1 MSALEA
7 IQGILEREEYGS
19 VVTFV
24 DGPDLGSK
32 VVIDSSGKVVA
43 GRFPPGVD
51 PEMTAD
57 ALVLMDHEQHRAMEY
72 PPHTVFIESLAP
84 PQEMVIVGA
93 VHIGQALA
101 SFAAQMGYRVTVI
114 DSRAAFATAERFPNA
129 RILVGWPEKV
139 IGQVTLDRRTWV
151 VILSHTPPHE
161 DPVLEAALKSPVRYI
176 GCMGSRRTQDLRLG
190 RLRAMGFSE
199 EDIARVRGPVGL
211 DIGAESPQ
219 EVAVS
224 ILAEMTMVR
233 YGHGTGLSLHG
244 IEGRVHKQRPEDEV
258 SPPEGGSI
266 GAAGEGGFVSPPGD
280 RAQPGANTLSR

>member
-1 MSALEA
+1 VVSILETV
-7 IQGILEREEYGS
+7 QGILDREEYGS
-19 VVTFV
+19 VLTFV
-24 DGPDLGSK
+24 DGPATGAKSVLDH
-32 VVIDSSGKVVA
+32 SGQVVA
-43 GRFPPGVD
+43 GSIPPEIA
-51 PEMTAD
+51 PELTAD
-57 ALVLMDHEQHRAMEY
+57 ALQLMGHEQHRAMEY

-84 PQEMVIVGA
+84 PQEMLIVGA
-93 VHIGQALA
+93 VHIGQWLA
-101 SFAAQMGYRVTVI
+101 SFASQMGYRVTVI
-114 DSRAAFATAERFPNA
+114 DSRGAFATPDRFPSA
-129 RILVGWPEKV
+129 RILIGWPENV

-151 VILSHTPPHE
+151 VILSHAQPHE

-176 GCMGSRRTQDLRLG
+176 GCMGSRRTQDLRVE

-244 IEGRVHKQRPEDEV
+244 IEGRVHKQRPE
-258 SPPEGGSI
+258 
-266 GAAGEGGFVSPPGD
+266 GE
-280 RAQPGANTLSR
+280 

>member
-1 MSALEA
+1 VSPLQAV
-7 IQGILEREEYGS
+7 QGILDREEYGS

-24 DGPDLGSK
+24 DGPALGAK
-32 VVIDSSGKVVA
+32 VVLDSAGKQLSGALPADIAADV
-43 GRFPPGVD
+43 
-51 PEMTAD
+51 TAD

-72 PPHTVFIESLAP
+72 PPHEVFIESLAP

-101 SFAAQMGYRVTVI
+101 SFAGQMGYRVTII
-114 DSRAAFATAERFPNA
+114 DSRAAFATPERFPTA
-129 RILVGWPEKV
+129 RILVGWPESV
-139 IGQVTLDRRTWV
+139 IGQVHLDRRTWV
-151 VILSHTPPHE
+151 VILSHDQRHE

-176 GCMGSRRTQDLRLG
+176 GCMGSRRTQDLRVE
-190 RLRAMGFSE
+190 RLRDMGFPE

-219 EVAVS
+219 EVGVS

-244 IEGRVHKQRPEDEV
+244 IEGRVHKQRAEDE
-258 SPPEGGSI
+258 
-266 GAAGEGGFVSPPGD
+266 
-280 RAQPGANTLSR
+280 